1 MNLSRYILKY
11 STDDGTLYFNTKT
24 NHSFFLTNELNRVVD
39 SNDVIRKEFH
49 AYLDKNKYLS
59 EGEYEVE
66 KYLSKISDTDA
77 ELLELTILTHGDCNF
92 RCKYCY
98 EKFENIAM
106 STETEDAIV
115 QFLKEKLQS
124 GKYKYLSVGW
134 FGGEPLLGYK
144 TIKRLSP
151 VFIDLCEK
159 YQIHY
164 QSAITTNGYLLT
176 KNKFRY
182 LNEKFKVTSYQI
194 TLDGDEESHNNQRVL
209 QNGGLSYNRI
219 FDNLKAMQES
229 KFDFICVIRFN
240 VSKDNYQ
247 NVKEFLTHDGIYFKD
262 DSRFKISYHNIGNWG
277 KGDRDINYCVTLLDK
292 DASFELSKLAVTSG
306 YYISS
311 PEVVVNNNYT
321 CYSNRKN
328 HFMFNVRGIVQSCTV
343 ALYEPQNIFGNINKG
358 FVNYSKLN
366 DWVIRLDASCKEC
379 PFVLICKSGYCP
391 MDKRITKTNS
401 RYLCKSMKEK
411 IRKNLALFA
420 LSKSYNDILDVD

>member
-1 MNLSRYILKY
+1 M
-11 STDDGTLYFNTKT
+11 
-24 NHSFFLTNELNRVVD
+24 NRVVD

-176 KNKFRY
+176 KN
-182 LNEKFKVTSYQI
+182 N
-194 TLDGDEESHNNQRVL
+194 
-209 QNGGLSYNRI
+209 
-219 FDNLKAMQES
+219 
-229 KFDFICVIRFN
+229 KFDDKMNAKPRVFN
-240 VSKDNYQ
+240 YNCD
-247 NVKEFLTHDGIYFKD
+247 
-262 DSRFKISYHNIGNWG
+262 
-277 KGDRDINYCVTLLDK
+277 
-292 DASFELSKLAVTSG
+292 
-306 YYISS
+306 
-311 PEVVVNNNYT
+311 
-321 CYSNRKN
+321 
-328 HFMFNVRGIVQSCTV
+328 
-343 ALYEPQNIFGNINKG
+343 
-358 FVNYSKLN
+358 
-366 DWVIRLDASCKEC
+366 CK
-379 PFVLICKSGYCP
+379 
-391 MDKRITKTNS
+391 
-401 RYLCKSMKEK
+401 
-411 IRKNLALFA
+411 
-420 LSKSYNDILDVD
+420 